1 MGRQHINEGDMD
13 EELRDQLAEQIADL
27 AEEGYDAE
35 EIAEFMAEQ
44 GYDVELYR
52 EIMDEQ
58 GIEIATYDRDEAET
72 DNVETVPWDDS
83 YNDDSYEGDGDF

>member
-1 MGRQHINEGDMD
+1 MKRQYIKGDIN
-13 EELRDQLAEQIADL
+13 EELREQIETQISDL

-44 GYDVELYR
+44 GHDVELYR

-58 GIEIATYDRDEAET
+58 GIEIATCDRDEAET
-72 DNVETVPWDDS
+72 DNVETIP
-83 YNDDSYEGDGDF
+83 